1 MKGKTWMRSGLAAF
15 LAAAMTVT
23 SVPATAMAGSVS
35 GIANDKAG
43 GSVKNTALAYY
54 DFDGYT
60 LDGDNVKDGED
71 TVLFLGGTGTKP
83 TIAEDS
89 ARGTVLSL
97 TKQKYPGAWASFA
110 ASPFAGV
117 ENLDDGLTINFW
129 TKANGA
135 TGGAANLLD
144 FEVAPADTG
153 RAGTFAINQGMIY
166 WNTTDQNGAFT
177 DFNIGDVKFSDSGW
191 KMVSVVLTKT
201 GITVYS
207 DGQAVSHTISNGTE
221 DYETMMKELVGS
233 TGDDKFFSRGSV
245 ETRLGAS
252 GATYWDCAGAYMDD
266 VSFYGKALS
275 AEEIASLY
283 TETAVKVKVT
293 GVNISGKSE
302 VQAGKTIQLTA
313 EILPADTT
321 ENKTVTWT
329 SSDET
334 VLTVDAEGNAKG
346 LKEGTAKVTAKVADV
361 TSEEFTVTV
370 IPFVDQKI
378 SELAIAS
385 YDFQD
390 YKAEGDS
397 LKKGDTAIALKKMG
411 SGVAPVLTED
421 EVRGQVLSLTKQG
434 YSDSGYAL
442 LANPFEGK
450 DAKDGFTVNFW
461 TKATGDIGGGNCI
474 IDFDLGGGE
483 ADAADRANAS
493 GSFAINQG
501 MLYWNTTNQN
511 GNFTDF
517 NIGDIG
523 FAAANGWKMV
533 TVAVT
538 KTGITF
544 YSNGAKIAH
553 KISSGTESYEQ
564 MISDLTGGLCK
575 EGQKT
580 SVRLG
585 SSVATYWQCAGA
597 LLDDITFYGEALG
610 VEDVK
615 ALFNEQKVDVSLKSI
630 TINGKNSVEEEKT
643 VQLSAAFAPVDATVD
658 RDAVEWTSSDDTI
671 LTVDAKGLVK
681 GIKKGKATVTAKLGE
696 VTSAPFEI
704 EVLGCLESLEAGNY
718 LTVYTT
724 KTPFY
729 AEAANLNQETQSVYF
744 AVSRDGKKFEVLNN
758 GGGVIFASKGTGRI
772 VEPKIFKEDGK
783 FVVVAQDATASNGF
797 HVFTSEDGV
806 HYYTDKLETSNT
818 RVAEGLLKSSFTFE
832 LDGENLAEKDA
843 NFSVGNAVQITEEEY
858 QYLVNKLGT
867 VVNTGLEK
875 LPTLTVS
882 KSEKL
887 DAAGLTKKVPSVN
900 ATYSDGST
908 QSFKIDW
915 EDLKDVNGKKV
926 DLTKEG
932 EYDIVGKVIQ
942 TRYLNQL
949 KELNGSEL
957 PEDDPDNV
965 NADEPDNYDEATGET
980 YYDATKYVEG
990 MADPCIYWDEKSGY
1004 YYMTG
1009 SYFPEAGDEI
1019 DENDKLQQYDRV
1031 VLRRSKTLEGLQ
1043 NRSEQVTI
1051 WKVGNQ
1057 GFDSAGTPVDSGY
1070 RYIWAPEIHR
1080 VGDYWVVYFTESHK
1094 KTDVYNI
1101 FCHALILDGDKDP
1114 YETALTAADEES
1126 QWQDYQMTKSDEA
1139 PVDPFKDSTFS
1150 LDMTYF
1156 KDAVNGESYVVWA
1169 SKRSG
1174 NSDLYIA
1181 TLDEEEPWKV
1191 TSAATCITKPDFGW
1205 EKVRYIVNEGPS
1217 VLQKD
1222 GNIYLCYSASGTGS
1236 EYAIGM
1242 LSAKGGEKLTKTS
1255 VWTKS
1260 PYPVLTS
1267 RDVDGEEGPGHNSF
1281 TVDKDGNAIF
1291 VYHARP
1297 TSHNYKHCGWDGKNS
1312 TYNAEPLNDPCRHAR
1327 VKRVHWA
1334 ADGTP
1339 ILKMTYEEE
1348 LLDENKT
1355 VTLHVKVTGQA
1366 PVTPTPVTPAP
1377 AKNLPDKAGT
1387 TETFDGNNY
1396 VVTNASSASP
1406 EVAYKQPAEKNTKSV
1421 TIPKTIT
1428 VKGVTYKVTAIA
1440 DNAFKGNKKLKKVTI
1455 PVGITAVGK
1464 NAFSGCTA
1472 LKSVTIPAD
1481 VTTIG
1486 ANAFKGD
1493 KNLKKIIIK
1502 SAGLKKVGKNAFKGI
1517 HKKATIKVPKKQKK
1531 AYQKLL
1537 KKKGQAS
1544 TVKIK

>member
-1 MKGKTWMRSGLAAF
+1 MKGKQLIRSGLAVV
-15 LAAAMTVT
+15 LAAAMTFT
-23 SVPATAMAGSVS
+23 SIPVAAVESRTPTVANEKGSE
-35 GIANDKAG
+35 
-43 GSVKNTALAYY
+43 SVKNTAIAYY

-71 TVLFLGGTGTKP
+71 IVMFLDGDGTKP
-83 TIAEDS
+83 TLTEDP

-97 TKQKYPGAWASFA
+97 TKQKYPGAWAKFA
-110 ASPFAGV
+110 SSPFASV
-117 ENLDDGLTINFW
+117 EDLDNGLTINFW
-129 TKANGA
+129 TKADGA
-135 TGGAANLLD
+135 PGGAANLLD

-166 WNTTDQNGAFT
+166 WNTTDQDSVYT
-177 DFNIGDVKFSDSGW
+177 DFNIGDVKFSDTGW
-191 KMVSVVLTKT
+191 KMVSIVLTKT
-201 GITVYS
+201 GLTVYS
-207 DGQAVSHTISNGTE
+207 NGQAISHTVAGGTE
-221 DYETMMKELVGS
+221 DYETMMQELVGS
-233 TGDDKFFSRGSV
+233 SEKEGFYGRGRV

-275 AEEIASLY
+275 AEQIAALY
-283 TETAVKVKVT
+283 TETGVAVKITDVT
-293 GVNISGKSE
+293 VSGKTQ
-302 VQAGKTIQLTA
+302 VQVGKTIKLTA
-313 EILPADTT
+313 NVLPADAT
-321 ENKTVTWT
+321 EDKTVTWV
-329 SSDET
+329 SSDDT
-334 VLTVDAEGNAKG
+334 ILTVDEEGNVRG
-346 LKEGTAKVTAKVADV
+346 IKEGAAKVTAKAANVESA
-361 TSEEFTVTV
+361 EFAVTV
-370 IPFVDQKI
+370 IPFSDQKV
-378 SELAIAS
+378 SELAIAA
-385 YDFQD
+385 YDFEG
-390 YKAEGDS
+390 YKAEENS
-397 LKKGDTAIALKKMG
+397 LKKGDTSIELKTMGNGVKPALK
-411 SGVAPVLTED
+411 ED
-421 EVRGQVLSLTKQG
+421 EVRGQVLSLTKND
-434 YSDSGYAL
+434 YSNSGYAL

-461 TKATGDIGGGNCI
+461 TKATGDIAGGNCI

-483 ADAADRANAS
+483 ADAADRNAAS

-501 MLYWNTTNQN
+501 MVYWNTTNQN
-511 GNFTDF
+511 GNYTDF
-517 NIGDIG
+517 NVGDIG
-523 FAAANGWKMV
+523 FGASEGWKMV
-533 TVAVT
+533 TICVT
-538 KTGITF
+538 QNDITF
-544 YSNGAKIAH
+544 YGNGSKITK
-553 KISSGTESYEQ
+553 KISSGTESYAQ
-564 MISDLTGGLCK
+564 MINDLTGGLCK
-575 EGQKT
+575 EGQNT

-585 SSVATYWQCAGA
+585 SSVATYWNCAGA
-597 LLDDITFYGEALG
+597 LLDDITFYAEALG
-610 VEDVK
+610 AEDVK
-615 ALFNEQKVDVSLKSI
+615 ALFNEQKVDVSLANI

-643 VQLSAAFAPVDATVD
+643 VQLSAAFEPVDATVD
-658 RDAVEWTSSDDTI
+658 RDAVEWTSSDPSI
-671 LTVDAKGLVK
+671 LTVDGKGLVK
-681 GIKKGKATVTAKLGE
+681 GIKKGKATVTAKLDD

-704 EVLGCLESLEAGNY
+704 EVLGCLETLEPGNY

-744 AVSRDGKKFEVLNN
+744 AVSKDGKNFEVLNN
-758 GGGVIFASKGTGRI
+758 GGGVIFASKGSGRI
-772 VEPKIFKEDGK
+772 VEPKIFKENGK

-797 HVFTSEDGV
+797 HVFTSDDGV
-806 HYYTDKLETSNT
+806 HYYTDVLETNNT

-832 LDGENLAEKDA
+832 LDGENLAQKDT
-843 NFSVGNAVQITEEEY
+843 NFSVGNAVAITEEEY

-875 LPTLTVS
+875 LPDLTVN

-900 ATYSDGST
+900 ATYSDGSA

-915 EDLKDVNGKKV
+915 EDLKDVNGKTV

-942 TRYLNQL
+942 TKYLNQL

-957 PEDDPDNV
+957 PEDDPENV
-965 NADEPDNYDEATGET
+965 NPEEPDNYDEATGET
-980 YYDATKYVEG
+980 YYDATKFVEG

-1057 GFDSAGTPVDSGY
+1057 GFDSAGENVDSGY

-1080 VGDYWVVYFTESHK
+1080 VGDYWVVYFTESHSK
-1094 KTDVYNI
+1094 SDVYNI
-1101 FCHALILDGDKDP
+1101 FCHALVLDGDKDP

-1126 QWQDYQMTKSDEA
+1126 QWQDYRMTKSDEA
-1139 PVDPFKDSTFS
+1139 PADPFKDATFS

-1156 KDAVNGESYVVWA
+1156 KDAVNDESYVVWA

-1191 TSAATCITKPDFGW
+1191 TSAATCITRPDFGW

-1260 PYPVLTS
+1260 PYPLLTS

-1297 TSHNYKHCGWDGKNS
+1297 TSHNYKHCGWDGSKS
-1312 TYNAEPLNDPCRHAR
+1312 TYNTEPLNDPCRHAR

-1387 TETFDGNNY
+1387 TETFGGNNY

-1406 EVAYKQPAEKNTKSV
+1406 EVAYKQPADKNTKSV

-1464 NAFSGCTA
+1464 NAFGGCTA
-1472 LKSVTIPAD
+1472 LKSITIPEG

-1486 ANAFKGD
+1486 ANAFKGN
-1493 KNLKKIIIK
+1493 KSLKKIVIK
-1502 SAGLKKVGKNAFKGI
+1502 STVLKKVGKNAFKGI
-1517 HKKATIKVPKKQKK
+1517 YKKATIKVPKKQKK

-1544 TVKIK
+1544 GVKIK